1 MDLRALRYFVA
12 TAEELNI
19 TRAAEKLHMSQPP
32 LSHQLRL
39 LEEELGAPLF
49 LRGHRRLQLTPE
61 GELLLRRARQLLEL
75 EEKTRGEIRQ
85 VQQSLS
91 GRLFLGMVEGRAPY
105 LAAGWIAGFRQ
116 AHPAVSYSLWNG
128 SSDVADRLDKGLSDL
143 GIVASP
149 YNTEQ
154 LRGLVVG
161 QEPWAA
167 ILPRDHPLARD
178 PSPQIPL
185 ASLVGVPLIVPS
197 LRSRMEAI
205 RQWFAQIGKEPLFL
219 CDTSNYLDAVALT
232 EQGAGVS
239 IFPQTTLTPNQLVV
253 SKVIVD
259 PPRRAEYV
267 LVWSRRHRPGPLAGE
282 FIRYVQSLAPEP
294 IPLPQAPLLEAEK
307 RPRLWS
313 KPEARSFLFHSIPG
327 NLFVPHPA
335 AAGLPDGPAFF
346 QAGRQIQDPLVAAAP
361 EAQVQ
366 AELVLLKAAVH
377 QDIQAAQQL
386 LLFGSAFF
394 HQLLKGVAGVA
405 GHLIALC
412 PEQPGQTG
420 KFPGLAEG
428 LAPGK
433 GHPFYQRVLLHKGED
448 ILRLEG
454 ASPLKGPG
462 GFVLAARTVMGAA
475 LAEHGEPDAGAVHN
489 AVLHDPRKHQHSG
502 IPHICLTRSR
512 SSAFLA
518 SFHLSMVPTR

>member
-49 LRGHRRLQLTPE
+49 LRGKRRLQLTPE

-85 VQQSLS
+85 VQNSLS
-91 GRLFLGMVEGRAPY
+91 GRLCLGMVEGRAPY
-105 LAAGWIAGFRQ
+105 LAARWIAGFER
-116 AHPAVSYSLWNG
+116 AHPAVTYSLWNG
-128 SSDVADRLDKGLSDL
+128 SSDDVAERLDKGLSDL

-161 QEPWAA
+161 QEPWVA

-178 PSPQIPL
+178 PSPQLPL

-205 RQWFAQIGKEPLFL
+205 RRWFAQIGREPLFL

-239 IFPQTTLTPNQLVV
+239 IFPQTTRTPNRLVV
-253 SKVIVD
+253 SKVITD

-267 LVWSRRHRPGPLAGE
+267 LVWSRRHRPGPLAGA
-282 FIRYVQSLAPEP
+282 FIRYVESLAPEP
-294 IPLPQAPLLEAEK
+294 IPLPNSPLLEA
-307 RPRLWS
+307 
-313 KPEARSFLFHSIPG
+313 
-327 NLFVPHPA
+327 
-335 AAGLPDGPAFF
+335 
-346 QAGRQIQDPLVAAAP
+346 
-361 EAQVQ
+361 
-366 AELVLLKAAVH
+366 
-377 QDIQAAQQL
+377 
-386 LLFGSAFF
+386 
-394 HQLLKGVAGVA
+394 
-405 GHLIALC
+405 
-412 PEQPGQTG
+412 
-420 KFPGLAEG
+420 
-428 LAPGK
+428 
-433 GHPFYQRVLLHKGED
+433 
-448 ILRLEG
+448 
-454 ASPLKGPG
+454 
-462 GFVLAARTVMGAA
+462 
-475 LAEHGEPDAGAVHN
+475 
-489 AVLHDPRKHQHSG
+489 
-502 IPHICLTRSR
+502 
-512 SSAFLA
+512 
-518 SFHLSMVPTR
+518 

>member
-32 LSHQLRL
+32 LSHQLHL
-39 LEEELGAPLF
+39 LEEELGTPLF

-128 SSDVADRLDKGLSDL
+128 SSDDVADRLDKGLSDL

-185 ASLVGVPLIVPS
+185 ASLVGIPLIVPS

-205 RQWFAQIGKEPLFL
+205 RRWFAQIGKEPLFL

-294 IPLPQAPLLEAEK
+294 IPLPQAPLLEA
-307 RPRLWS
+307 
-313 KPEARSFLFHSIPG
+313 
-327 NLFVPHPA
+327 
-335 AAGLPDGPAFF
+335 
-346 QAGRQIQDPLVAAAP
+346 
-361 EAQVQ
+361 
-366 AELVLLKAAVH
+366 
-377 QDIQAAQQL
+377 
-386 LLFGSAFF
+386 
-394 HQLLKGVAGVA
+394 
-405 GHLIALC
+405 
-412 PEQPGQTG
+412 
-420 KFPGLAEG
+420 
-428 LAPGK
+428 
-433 GHPFYQRVLLHKGED
+433 
-448 ILRLEG
+448 
-454 ASPLKGPG
+454 
-462 GFVLAARTVMGAA
+462 
-475 LAEHGEPDAGAVHN
+475 
-489 AVLHDPRKHQHSG
+489 
-502 IPHICLTRSR
+502 
-512 SSAFLA
+512 
-518 SFHLSMVPTR
+518 